1 MIAFLLLILGFVF
14 LTKGADWFVEGSSNI
29 AQSLHIPSIVIG
41 LTIVAFGTS
50 APEAAVSISA
60 ALKHNSG
67 ITFGNVIGSNI
78 FNVLCVLGVTSLIAP
93 ITLNISTIRKEIPF
107 MFLSSM
113 LLFVLAF
120 DVLFGSGI
128 TDGLSRGD
136 GIVLYC
142 FLIIFIYYLLE
153 VSFNSQEKIPLEEDV
168 EYLPLPKAIIFSILG
183 LAGIVIGGDIVV
195 KKSIVIAQML
205 GISDTLIGLTVVSFG
220 TSLPELVICVVAA
233 LKKEY
238 DIAIGNVVGSN
249 IFNILFVLSS
259 SAVVNYLPIS
269 SQMIVDML
277 VMIGATLLLFL
288 FVFRDR
294 KLYRIEGGLF
304 LLSYFGYLIYI
315 AIRN

>member
-1 MIAFLLLILGFVF
+1 MIAFLLLILGFAL

-60 ALKHNSG
+60 SLKHNSG

-78 FNVLCVLGVTSLIAP
+78 FNVLCVLGITSFIAP
-93 ITLNISTIRKEIPF
+93 ITLNKATVRKEIPF
-107 MFLSSM
+107 MFLSSIV
-113 LLFVLAF
+113 LFVLSF

-136 GIVLYC
+136 GIILYC
-142 FLIIFIYYLLE
+142 FMVIFLYYLLE
-153 VSFNSQEKIPLEEDV
+153 VSFNSREKIPLEEDV
-168 EYLPLPKAIIFSILG
+168 EYLPLPKAIVFSLLG
-183 LAGIVIGGDIVV
+183 SAGIVIGGNFVV
-195 KKSIVIAQML
+195 KNSIIIAQML
-205 GISDTLIGLTVVSFG
+205 GMSDSLIGLTVVSFG
-220 TSLPELVICVVAA
+220 TSLPELVTCIVAT
-233 LKKEY
+233 LKKEH
-238 DIAIGNVVGSN
+238 DIAIGNIVGSN

-259 SAVVNYLPIS
+259 SAVVYHLPVS

-277 VMIGATLLLFL
+277 VMIGATLLLFV

-294 KLYRIEGGLF
+294 KLYRIEGVLF
-304 LLSYFGYLIYI
+304 LLSYIGYLVYI
-315 AIRN
+315 VIRN